1 MPEEPRGALEPAKQ
15 KVLLQLEALE
25 SRRPL
30 ESIRD
35 DAERE
40 RARETR
46 EWFKLEFL
54 QP

>member
-1 MPEEPRGALEPAKQ
+1 MNKPVTIDVRAE

-40 RARETR
+40 RVRETR
-46 EWFKLEFL
+46 EWFKREFL